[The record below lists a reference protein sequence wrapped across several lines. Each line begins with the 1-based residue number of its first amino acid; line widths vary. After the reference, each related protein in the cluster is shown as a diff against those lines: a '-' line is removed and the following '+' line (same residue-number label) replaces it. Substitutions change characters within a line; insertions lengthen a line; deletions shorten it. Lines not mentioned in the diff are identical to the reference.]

1 MYVTAW
7 QCPESVSTLSYVDKS
22 KSFIVQSLEALAS
35 RLSFKKQIESISDKW
50 DEIVFSAVNVYLF
63 EIILFIIIKVFFL
76 CDLYNNIR
84 ESMYY
89 IQNIKILLFHFYC
102 IHNIFFFIYKITM
115 IFLSWYFLNSKI
127 IFNRIHAIFLIYVSL
142 FIC

>member
-7 QCPESVSTLSYVDKS
+7 QCPESVSTFSYVDKS
-22 KSFIVQSLEALAS
+22 KSFIVRSLEALAS
-35 RLSFKKQIESISDKW
+35 QPSFKKQIEFISDKW
-50 DEIVFSAVNVYLF
+50 DEIVFSSVNVYLF

-84 ESMYY
+84 ETMYY

>member
-7 QCPESVSTLSYVDKS
+7 QCPESVSTFSYVDKS
-22 KSFIVQSLEALAS
+22 KSFIVRSLEALAS
-35 RLSFKKQIESISDKW
+35 RPSFKKQIEFISDKW
-50 DEIVFSAVNVYLF
+50 DEIVFSSVNVYLF
-63 EIILFIIIKVFFL
+63 EIILLIIIKVFFL

-84 ESMYY
+84 ETMYY

-102 IHNIFFFIYKITM
+102 IHNIFFFISKITM